1 MNPTS
6 PLSIYSRRLPFSRWH
21 RVFIIGLV
29 DEWPPA
35 LPRNWLRHVQS
46 PETEAEL
53 TALRRLMLRGP
64 PFGEMAGQNK
74 IPDPNGT

>member
-1 MNPTS
+1 M
-6 PLSIYSRRLPFSRWH
+6 
-21 RVFIIGLV
+21 